1 MGESIS
7 EKLSGLYIAIIL
19 SVRLVVV
26 FSSKKIIRYLPKDS
40 GIKRSTYSLIQG
52 SFLNLHSYANSFLMS
67 AVLNWQINK
76 VLQCQIWL

>member
-26 FSSKKIIRYLPKDS
+26 FSTKKIIGYLPKNS
-40 GIKRSTYSLIQG
+40 GVERSKYRLIQDR
-52 SFLNLHSYANSFLMS
+52 FLSLHSSFNSFLMG
-67 AVLNWQINK
+67 AVLSWQINK
-76 VLQCQIWL
+76 VLQCRIWL

>member
-26 FSSKKIIRYLPKDS
+26 FSSKKIIGYLAKSS
-40 GIKRSTYSLIQG
+40 GVETSKNTD
-52 SFLNLHSYANSFLMS
+52 
-67 AVLNWQINK
+67 
-76 VLQCQIWL
+76 

>member
-26 FSSKKIIRYLPKDS
+26 FSSKKIIGYLAKNSGVERSKIQVDS
-40 GIKRSTYSLIQG
+40 EQIFKFAL
-52 SFLNLHSYANSFLMS
+52 FL
-67 AVLNWQINK
+67 
-76 VLQCQIWL
+76 